1 MPKQI
6 KSELNLF
13 KIKSCNIMIIFKINR
28 SRAASICEVIDSFV
42 KERCTG
48 LHRVCVTRQIIGQ
61 ITAQGPF
68 YFECPLQQKVERE
81 ENKRIYRLAVR
92 CTKTAIY

>member
-1 MPKQI
+1 
-6 KSELNLF
+6 
-13 KIKSCNIMIIFKINR
+13 MIIFKINR

-42 KERCTG
+42 EEHCTD
-48 LHRVCVTRQIIGQ
+48 LHRVCVTEQIIGQ
-61 ITAQGPF
+61 ITAQGSF